1 MANVLAG
8 RRLGRS
14 AGKKRLRPYERTQI
28 RISLFVLIVVTLLSM
43 FPIYYVLMTSVNY
56 TNGFPAGL
64 TPMKPTLDHFRYVL
78 NPNNTDLLVWIRNTL
93 IVGVITGAIQ
103 VVVVTL
109 LSYAFS
115 RFRFPG
121 RRYGMMALLG
131 FQIFP
136 AVIFLSAQYYL
147 VNWVSEHWFQVS
159 ENWIGVILIYAG
171 TGIPYLAW
179 LYKGYIDTLP
189 FDLEEAAYIDGA
201 SKFRAFRQVIL
212 PLCRPMMAVTF
223 IYTFIGV
230 ANEYLLIS
238 VLVTSPSRKT
248 FSYGLFTFVTGQF
261 ETQWSNFA
269 AAAVIGSIPLVVL
282 FLVAQRW
289 LVSGLASGA
298 VKG

>member
-1 MANVLAG
+1 MASGLSALRN
-8 RRLGRS
+8 RRSQSR
-14 AGKKRLRPYERTQI
+14 KHLRPYQRTQI
-28 RISLFVLIVVTLLSM
+28 RISLGALILVTVLSM

-56 TNGFPAGL
+56 TDGFPAGL
-64 TPMKPTLDHFRYVL
+64 TPVKPTLDHFRYVL
-78 NPNNTDLLVWIRNTL
+78 NPGNTDLLLWMRNTL
-93 IVGVITGAIQ
+93 IVGAITGSIQ
-103 VVVVTL
+103 VIVVTL
-109 LSYAFS
+109 LAYAFS

-121 RRYGMMALLG
+121 RRNGMMALLA

-147 VNWVSEHWFQVS
+147 VNWISENWFPIS
-159 ENWIGVILIYAG
+159 ENWIGLILIYAG

-201 SKFRAFRQVIL
+201 SKFSAFRRVIL

-238 VLVTSPSRKT
+238 VLVTAPDRKT

-282 FLVAQRW
+282 FLIAQRW